1 MKGNAR
7 PMAAKRRPRKKPR
20 KGHRAWLL
28 IPAIIL
34 AGMLGWLYRTEIMD
48 LATFKFSGFDFT
60 GPAGETPTG
69 GQITEGDRKELEKI
83 LRKQ

>member
-1 MKGNAR
+1 
-7 PMAAKRRPRKKPR
+7 MAAKRRSRKTTRR
-20 KGHRAWLL
+20 KGRRAWLL

-48 LATFKFSGFDFT
+48 LATFKFKGIDFT

-69 GQITEGDRKELEKI
+69 GKIKENERKELEKI
-83 LRKQ
+83 LRNQ

>member
-1 MKGNAR
+1 
-7 PMAAKRRPRKKPR
+7 MAAKRRPRKQKSR
-20 KGHRAWLL
+20 KSHRAWLI

-34 AGMLGWLYRTEIMD
+34 AGMMGWLYRTEIMD
-48 LATFKFSGFDFT
+48 LATFKFKGIDFT

-83 LRKQ
+83 LKDQ